1 MKSFRFW
8 LTIFF
13 SVIAIGILC
22 LSVHVPLKIVSKA
35 VFDSNVLFKTTAVPF
50 VRFNDN
56 GLFEPNS
63 DDSSESNKYGTLDPN
78 PTRNPHFRKSSQTK
92 NRLPGVFSISFNGT
106 NGNYTEFWRSVRDL
120 ATDDCLYPRSYD
132 VTQVTGILRRT
143 KIIHAD
149 LFPKQTSLKLKIEFE
164 GHQSAIFK
172 IMLM

>member
-1 MKSFRFW
+1 MKFFRFW
-8 LTIFF
+8 LTVFF

-22 LSVHVPLKIVSKA
+22 MSVHVPLKIVSKA

-50 VRFNDN
+50 VRFNDT
-56 GLFEPNS
+56 GLFELNS
-63 DDSSESNKYGTLDPN
+63 DDSSESNKYGTLDLN
-78 PTRNPHFRKSSQTK
+78 PTRGSSQTK
-92 NRLPGVFSISFNGT
+92 NRLSGVFSISFNGT
-106 NGNYTEFWRSVRDL
+106 HGNYTEFWRSVRDL

-132 VTQVTGILRRT
+132 VTQVTGVLRRT